1 MGPMSLK
8 LFYILLRCSLSPK
21 HDSLMKS
28 NWSHT
33 LLSNNMVPLL
43 TVLVSPKR
51 LISWHHVSY
60 TEERQAGNNHHKKC
74 NYSNLAGFFFDTS
87 NTITINDTHGS
98 ENWVPKNMMF
108 WWTLYYFAVSLLHF
122 QTDPHHRFMGYF
134 PMLATPS
141 AYIFNI
147 VKYYPLGETRV

>member
-87 NTITINDTHGS
+87 NTITINDTHGCLKIGYQKTWCS
-98 ENWVPKNMMF
+98 DGHCIFCGISPSFSDRPTSSVHGLFSYVSNP
-108 WWTLYYFAVSLLHF
+108 VSL
-122 QTDPHHRFMGYF
+122 
-134 PMLATPS
+134 
-141 AYIFNI
+141 YIQHC
-147 VKYYPLGETRV
+147 